1 MKYLSKRFASILLS
15 FTFFA
20 FSLVLYANFI
30 SPTYATIKV
39 EQGKLITARQKNVD
53 YTNIFTRLK
62 KASSVFQQSP
72 EMRDRISMAFPLTA
86 NIPNSMNQLSVI
98 ASANGLSIVS
108 IDITSAPI
116 VPSFSVKTG
125 QSSLVKGVG
134 VLKNSIRLSGTYEQ
148 LRAFLQGVE
157 TGVRIASISSVKID
171 KVPNP
176 IVPGLLNIT
185 VEVETYYQIN

>member
-30 SPTYATIKV
+30 SPTYSTIKV
-39 EQGKLITARQKNVD
+39 EQGKLIAARQKNAE

-62 KASSVFQQSP
+62 QASSIFQRSP
-72 EMRDRISMAFPLTA
+72 EMRDRISMAFPLAA

-98 ASANGLSIVS
+98 ASANGLSVVS

-116 VPSFSVKTG
+116 VPSSSAKAG

-176 IVPGLLNIT
+176 IIPGLLNIT